1 MPEGVADRVW
11 IGDREKKV
19 EAVFMRLT
27 EIAFFTDRVTQMT
40 DFYRR
45 FLGVDPV
52 ACSETMAIF
61 LVNETKVFIHQRY
74 DPKNGEL
81 PPEDHHAFAVENVD
95 HTCEQLVRQ
104 GLMLEIPPSDF
115 YWGRSAYLRDPDG
128 HQIEI
133 MRLEK

>member
-1 MPEGVADRVW
+1 MKLA
-11 IGDREKKV
+11 
-19 EAVFMRLT
+19 
-27 EIAFFTDRVTQMT
+27 EIAFFTDHVASMT

-52 ACSETMAIF
+52 ARSETMAIF
-61 LVNETKVFIHQRY
+61 FANETKIFIHHKYPPQ
-74 DPKNGEL
+74 PGEL
-81 PPEDHHAFAVENVD
+81 QPENHHAFAVEDVD
-95 HTCEQLVRQ
+95 QACKQLMEQ
-104 GLMLEIPPSDF
+104 GLLLEIPPQDF